1 MSTHKNQP
9 KDRLPDF
16 QQKDAAFVE
25 ALRALFDADPAQVP
39 IEWHAFLGALDKE
52 ELAPRPS
59 WAPLSSEEVGQ
70 DEAKKS
76 AQKDAETIAEKGS
89 RSTSIINVLHD
100 TLREKG
106 FRFADL
112 NPLKA
117 APSLPQELSEKVQI
131 LDGALRAEWQRL
143 KSVYTGPL
151 ALEIPLGVSDAA
163 RSFLYQ
169 GLEAPQAYQPTTAQ
183 RQDCLDHFLRA
194 HLFETFLGKQFQGL
208 KRFSIEGAEVLLPAL
223 QMLAAKAA
231 QQQIAHFVMGMA
243 HRGRLTLKALLFDT
257 PLIALLRI
265 VKGSDCFEGDAVPVS
280 KRAGFS
286 DVPYHLGA
294 TCTKTFETKAS
305 PLHMTLLPNP
315 SHLESINPV
324 VMGYAKAEAQF
335 AKTNV
340 PPLSVLVHGDAAF
353 AGQGVVAES
362 LLLGRLNHYSIGGTL
377 HVILD
382 NQVGFTAS
390 PHETADNHATGPA
403 HSVAAPILHV
413 NGQDADAVLRAFALA
428 FDFRQKFAK
437 DIVIRLLCYRRHGH
451 NEMDEPRFTN
461 PALYRRID
469 ALPPAYKVY
478 AQTLQGQGL
487 VDDTWLDQKKA
498 RFQQTLQ
505 SAFEAPKAPKDLLAS
520 PWSVPK
526 TPSGPKP
533 PSKKAL
539 LALGKKLVAHPQ
551 NFDLHAKV
559 KRFIAARAA
568 MLKKGDALDFSTAEA
583 LAFAS
588 LLDEGAALRLAGQ
601 DSARGTFT
609 QRHGVWVDQT
619 TEARYTPFS
628 AFAQT
633 PQYFQLLNTPLSEA
647 ACLGF
652 EIGYSWR
659 THHGLG
665 GKDSAFKALT
675 LWEAQFGDFAN
686 GAQIQID
693 QYLASSR
700 AKWGLSSNITLLL
713 PHGYEGQGPEH
724 SSARLERFL
733 QLAAQN
739 NLRVAMPA
747 KPASLFHLLRRQV
760 YEAPFCPLVLLTPKS
775 LLRLPSATSPVDAL
789 EADFDPLVVA
799 ASDSKKPKP
808 QKPKRLVLCAGKVF
822 YDLVAF
828 YQQAK
833 KQNPATEEALIVA
846 IEQLYPFP
854 EKALLER
861 LRAYATPQA
870 ALLWAQEEP
879 RNMGAMSFVW
889 PLLQAIAQKLGV
901 KGPFYGGRDKAA
913 SPATGFFACHTK
925 EMHAMMQQIFQKN
938 L

>member
-1 MSTHKNQP
+1 MSTHKSQP
-9 KDRLPDF
+9 QDRLSDF

-52 ELAPRPS
+52 ELEPRPS

-70 DEAKKS
+70 NEAQKSAKK
-76 AQKDAETIAEKGS
+76 DGGTIAEKEPHLS
-89 RSTSIINVLHD
+89 DTINVLRD
-100 TLREKG
+100 TLLLKG
-106 FRFADL
+106 FQFADL

-117 APSLPQELSEKVQI
+117 APSLLQDLSEKVQ
-131 LDGALRAEWQRL
+131 LLNGSQRAEWQRL
-143 KSVYTGPL
+143 KAAYTGPL

-163 RSFLYQ
+163 CSFLYQ
-169 GLEAPQAYQPTTAQ
+169 GLEAPQAYQPTMAQ
-183 RQDCLDHFLRA
+183 RQDCLEHLLRA

-208 KRFSIEGAEVLLPAL
+208 KRFSIEGAEVLLSAL
-223 QMLAAKAA
+223 QMLATKAA
-231 QQQIAHFVMGMA
+231 QQQVAHFVMGMA

-257 PLIALLRI
+257 PLIALLKA
-265 VKGSDCFEGDAVPVS
+265 VKGSDCFEGNDAPAS

-294 TCTKTFETKAS
+294 TCIKAFESQAEL
-305 PLHMTLLPNP
+305 LHMTLLPNP

-340 PPLSVLVHGDAAF
+340 PPLSILVHGDAAF

-362 LLLGRLNHYSIGGTL
+362 LLLGRLNHYNIGGTL

-390 PHETADNHATGPA
+390 PHETADNHVTGPA
-403 HSVAAPILHV
+403 HSAAAPILHV

-428 FDFRQKFAK
+428 FDFRQKFAQ

-487 VDDTWLDQKKA
+487 VDAAWLDQKKA
-498 RFQQTLQ
+498 SFQQTLQ

-520 PWSVPK
+520 PWPVPQ
-526 TPSGPKP
+526 TLSWPKP

-539 LALGKKLVAHPQ
+539 LALGKKLVAQPQ

-568 MLKKGDALDFSTAEA
+568 MLEKGDALDFSTAEA

-619 TEARYTPFS
+619 TEKRYTPFS
-628 AFAQT
+628 ALAST
-633 PQYFQLLNTPLSEA
+633 PQHFQLLNTPLSEA

-665 GKDSAFKALT
+665 AKESAFKALT

-760 YEAPFCPLVLLTPKS
+760 YETPFCPLVLLTPKS
-775 LLRLPSATSPVDAL
+775 LLRLPGATSPVEAL

-799 ASDSKKPKP
+799 APASQKPKP
-808 QKPKRLVLCAGKVF
+808 QKPKRLVLCSGKVF

-833 KQNPATEEALIVA
+833 KENSATEEALIVA

-889 PLLQAIAQKLGV
+889 PLLQVVAQKLGV